1 MPTYRAQVVIP
12 YFTNFPEDV
21 ITNTYHFVDFVPQ
34 PMEDLADDV
43 TPLLSDMY
51 DSIYNSANSGGGYV
65 LWNLARVQWY
75 DLSQP
80 EPRVPYIVP
89 MPIAATV
96 EATQIPTEV
105 ACVMSFQAP
114 KISGIPQSRR
124 RGRVYLGGLASGWFS
139 PSSTSAYPRFST
151 GKQTIVTNAMEAF
164 HTAVS
169 ATSARWAVW
178 SPTDQAAY
186 LISDGWMEN
195 SPDTQRR
202 RSVAPTARVLWP

>member
-21 ITNTYHFVDFVPQ
+21 ITNTFHFVDFVPQ

-43 TPLLSDMY
+43 TPLISDMY
-51 DSIYNSANSGGGYV
+51 DAIYTATDSGANYV
-65 LWNLARVQWY
+65 AWNLARVQWY

-80 EPRVPYIVP
+80 EPRSPYILP
-89 MPIAATV
+89 MPIATAPS
-96 EATQIPTEV
+96 ATQIPTEV

-114 KISGIPQSRR
+114 PVSGIPQSRR
-124 RGRVYLGGLASGWFS
+124 RGRVYLGGLGSGWFS
-139 PSSTSAYPRFST
+139 PSISTAYPRFST
-151 GKQTIVTNAMEAF
+151 GKSTVVANAMEAF
-164 HTAVS
+164 HTAVNG
-169 ATSARWAVW
+169 TSARWAVW

-186 LISDGWMEN
+186 LVENGWVEN

-202 RSVAPTARVLWP
+202 RSVESTIRVLWP